1 MKVSS
6 INKEPDSKTVYIW
19 NMLGSMSNALLSV
32 VAFMILTRGVEGR
45 EADIFSLAWAVSQ
58 LMAIIGTFQIRMFQ
72 ATDVEEKFTFDQ
84 YLQFRIVTIVVMM
97 IGCGGYVLL
106 KHYEP
111 YKALVVIVITLFRGI
126 DCIADVYEGWFQQ
139 KERLD
144 LASKAIVGRVWS
156 ALLVFAAGLFL
167 TRNLMIASL
176 SLTAAYAVC
185 FYAFDYRYTILV
197 DCFRQRKREKTGKKW
212 MLQMAVEGFPL
223 FVNAFLMM
231 SIVNA
236 PKLAIDVASSMGRLK
251 DGVQTEFTVL
261 FMPAS
266 FLTLAYIFFRP
277 LVTHMAVFWS
287 TNRKRKMLKILGR
300 LVGALLAISVVILA
314 GSALLGIPI
323 LSVVYS
329 LELSPYRTELL
340 ILIAGGC
347 IYTFANAFDNVL
359 VVIRKQ
365 YLLIIAYVITWIY
378 SKIVTQNLVFRM
390 GMKGAALSYASTM
403 LLFFLV
409 TTLLFGFGLFQ
420 EKQKK
425 NRGKAE
431 EK

>member
-1 MKVSS
+1 
-6 INKEPDSKTVYIW
+6 
-19 NMLGSMSNALLSV
+19 
-32 VAFMILTRGVEGR
+32 
-45 EADIFSLAWAVSQ
+45 
-58 LMAIIGTFQIRMFQ
+58 
-72 ATDVEEKFTFDQ
+72 
-84 YLQFRIVTIVVMM
+84 
-97 IGCGGYVLL
+97 
-106 KHYEP
+106 
-111 YKALVVIVITLFRGI
+111 
-126 DCIADVYEGWFQQ
+126 
-139 KERLD
+139 
-144 LASKAIVGRVWS
+144 
-156 ALLVFAAGLFL
+156 
-167 TRNLMIASL
+167 
-176 SLTAAYAVC
+176 
-185 FYAFDYRYTILV
+185 
-197 DCFRQRKREKTGKKW
+197 
-212 MLQMAVEGFPL
+212 
-223 FVNAFLMM
+223 
-231 SIVNA
+231 
-236 PKLAIDVASSMGRLK
+236 
-251 DGVQTEFTVL
+251 
-261 FMPAS
+261 
-266 FLTLAYIFFRP
+266 
-277 LVTHMAVFWS
+277 
-287 TNRKRKMLKILGR
+287 MLKILGR

-378 SKIVTQNLVFRM
+378 SKTVTQNLVFRM

-403 LLFFLV
+403 LLFFLM